1 MKQKVSKRIL
11 SMLLAV
17 VMIFCM
23 LPTLAFPAF
32 AWDIYVECEF
42 CGEGAGDEWI
52 CSGGDHCGPDSG
64 RDCWEENHCQIC
76 HECANNTEFCE
87 DCKMCVECAR
97 DNKVH
102 CLGCGECG
110 MDTDLCPN
118 CGQCYD
124 SCGGMCSEGTD
135 HLCYDCH
142 LEEDAD
148 LICED
153 CGACFVDGAS
163 GRRCGICG
171 GCMNCNGRCD
181 SDEEHACLE
190 CHLEENMACPNC
202 GDCYVDNEQ
211 ETCPDCGSCYSCA
224 EFICKDCGR
233 CNDCV
238 YDICD
243 HCGEMCID
251 CHENEGGLCPDC
263 GMCGGGDPVCDEC
276 GGCTWCYWICSVCG
290 LCGECCWDYH
300 CPECDACYLEV
311 DRCLS
316 GGEHCTLCCEE
327 NGWLCPECGE
337 CIEGN
342 GYELVCRDC
351 GACEGCSEF
360 CDTCGDDICL
370 DCLMNEESLHCPE
383 CGICFYDTRNCHE
396 CGLCE
401 NCVELCEYCW
411 DYCMDCAADLGFHC
425 SGCGVVCF
433 DSGDPYC
440 EGCELCAD
448 CVDEY
453 CYHCERCVECTVDE
467 EMHCPDCYRCF
478 TADVYECEYGC
489 GYCEYCCR
497 CGYTVSFDAN
507 GGIGTMSDVKVYGAY
522 VLPECGFISPNSIFS
537 AWKVNGVNR
546 SVGDTVIITE
556 DTVITAVWRRT
567 VNPVTPY
574 SISFRANGGSGTMD
588 AVSLYSSK
596 YVLPACQFTAPR
608 SGRDVM
614 VFAGWRVNDIQGTLP
629 AGTPIDI
636 TGDTVLTAVWTETT
650 FDTYTVFFDANGGT
664 GIFGPV
670 YRSAGTYTLPKC
682 FFTAP
687 VGKQFKAWNVNGVEY
702 APGKIITISSNTTV
716 KAVWVDIYVV
726 VFDANGGNGTMEPYA
741 MTKGAYTLPECSFE
755 APAGK
760 QFEGWRVGTKEYAP
774 GEKITVSAHTS
785 VIARWETAF
794 SGAVLSGTVTSFGD
808 ANGDITLQLI
818 EQGLTEPAYE
828 TVVKGNTVNY
838 SFASV
843 AAGTYTLK
851 VSKANH
857 VTREYTVV
865 VGTDEVTQDAKI
877 HLKGDIN
884 GDGRVNV
891 SDVGLANAHAKKVS
905 SLEGYQFDCANVNGD
920 ARITISDVGLLNA
933 HSKKTSLL
941 W

>member
-1 MKQKVSKRIL
+1 
-11 SMLLAV
+11 
-17 VMIFCM
+17 
-23 LPTLAFPAF
+23 
-32 AWDIYVECEF
+32 
-42 CGEGAGDEWI
+42 
-52 CSGGDHCGPDSG
+52 
-64 RDCWEENHCQIC
+64 
-76 HECANNTEFCE
+76 
-87 DCKMCVECAR
+87 
-97 DNKVH
+97 
-102 CLGCGECG
+102 
-110 MDTDLCPN
+110 
-118 CGQCYD
+118 
-124 SCGGMCSEGTD
+124 
-135 HLCYDCH
+135 
-142 LEEDAD
+142 
-148 LICED
+148 
-153 CGACFVDGAS
+153 
-163 GRRCGICG
+163 
-171 GCMNCNGRCD
+171 
-181 SDEEHACLE
+181 
-190 CHLEENMACPNC
+190 
-202 GDCYVDNEQ
+202 
-211 ETCPDCGSCYSCA
+211 
-224 EFICKDCGR
+224 
-233 CNDCV
+233 
-238 YDICD
+238 
-243 HCGEMCID
+243 
-251 CHENEGGLCPDC
+251 
-263 GMCGGGDPVCDEC
+263 
-276 GGCTWCYWICSVCG
+276 
-290 LCGECCWDYH
+290 
-300 CPECDACYLEV
+300 
-311 DRCLS
+311 
-316 GGEHCTLCCEE
+316 
-327 NGWLCPECGE
+327 
-337 CIEGN
+337 
-342 GYELVCRDC
+342 
-351 GACEGCSEF
+351 
-360 CDTCGDDICL
+360 
-370 DCLMNEESLHCPE
+370 
-383 CGICFYDTRNCHE
+383 
-396 CGLCE
+396 
-401 NCVELCEYCW
+401 
-411 DYCMDCAADLGFHC
+411 
-425 SGCGVVCF
+425 
-433 DSGDPYC
+433 
-440 EGCELCAD
+440 
-448 CVDEY
+448 
-453 CYHCERCVECTVDE
+453 
-467 EMHCPDCYRCF
+467 
-478 TADVYECEYGC
+478 
-489 GYCEYCCR
+489 
-497 CGYTVSFDAN
+497 
-507 GGIGTMSDVKVYGAY
+507 MSDVKVYGAY

-808 ANGDITLQLI
+808 ANGDITIQLI

-865 VGTDEVTQDAKI
+865 VGTDDVTQDAKI

-884 GDGRVNV
+884 GDGRISV

-905 SLEGYQFDCANVNGD
+905 TLEGYQFDCANVNGD
-920 ARITISDVGLLNA
+920 TRITISDVGLLNA
-933 HSKKTSLL
+933 HAKKTSLL